1 MARKTQRNPV
11 IVFLAIG
18 LLVGILAGYLTRP
31 ESAEIHL
38 GPVNIQITG
47 DQVARDGGPLTSSQ
61 IRYIAMV
68 TLIGATGRTTESWIA
83 SVAVGVGVPVAARAV
98 EVAVSAGVLVGVSVG
113 VGVVDNSTQAPFTKD
128 SPFAQLVQFVDVGPL
143 QVTQLA
149 WQVPM

>member
-18 LLVGILAGYLTRP
+18 LLVGVLAGYLTRP
-31 ESAEIHL
+31 ESAEIRL

-68 TLIGATGRTTESWIA
+68 TLIGGVIGLALGFGVQSGRFRI
-83 SVAVGVGVPVAARAV
+83 
-98 EVAVSAGVLVGVSVG
+98 
-113 VGVVDNSTQAPFTKD
+113 
-128 SPFAQLVQFVDVGPL
+128 
-143 QVTQLA
+143 
-149 WQVPM
+149 